1 MVTGEN
7 VIRGDKD
14 SIKNLLE
21 IFDGLLEYLKEEL
34 IEESQ
39 NGGSHQ
45 SPFLFFFC
53 FFVTISDYSMKVSAN
68 CFLNNVEKGFLTT
81 RYDQR

>member
-1 MVTGEN
+1 MVPGEN

-21 IFDGLLEYLKEEL
+21 IFDGLLEYLKEEMT
-34 IEESQ
+34 EESQ
-39 NGGSHQ
+39 NGGSHR
-45 SPFLFFFC
+45 SPFLSFF

-68 CFLNNVEKGFLTT
+68 RCLNNTGKAFVTG
-81 RYDQR
+81 RCDQR

>member
-21 IFDGLLEYLKEEL
+21 IFDGLLEYLKEEI

-39 NGGSHQ
+39 NGEKEN
-45 SPFLFFFC
+45 FLFLPGFF
-53 FFVTISDYSMKVSAN
+53 
-68 CFLNNVEKGFLTT
+68 LL
-81 RYDQR
+81 

>member
-21 IFDGLLEYLKEEL
+21 IFDGLLEYLKEEI

-39 NGGSHQ
+39 NGGSHH
-45 SPFLFFFC
+45 SPFLFFS
-53 FFVTISDYSMKVSAN
+53 V
-68 CFLNNVEKGFLTT
+68 FLLQFLIILRFLPTAHIRNIEKGFLT
-81 RYDQR
+81 RYNQR

>member
-1 MVTGEN
+1 MVNITDVCMVTGEN

-39 NGGSHQ
+39 NGGSHHIT
-45 SPFLFFFC
+45 FFRVFC
-53 FFVTISDYSMKVSAN
+53 YNF
-68 CFLNNVEKGFLTT
+68 
-81 RYDQR
+81 

>member
-21 IFDGLLEYLKEEL
+21 IFDGLLEYLKEEM

-39 NGGSHQ
+39 NGGSHH
-45 SPFLFFFC
+45 SSFLFFLLQ
-53 FFVTISDYSMKVSAN
+53 
-68 CFLNNVEKGFLTT
+68 FLIIL
-81 RYDQR
+81 